1 MRSNGPLANKKVAM
15 GGRGWPWWPVGQPPI
30 YLKIYYRGGHPR
42 WPFLQEWPEVARMA
56 SRVDPAAIAEE
67 ARTVRLDAVLGP
79 PRRSVPVGDSSTPES
94 RTLTPLIMVR
104 IQVPQPGS
112 RVSRVLFPDV

>member
-1 MRSNGPLANKKVAM
+1 MRSNGPLANKEVAI
-15 GGRGWPWWPVGQPPI
+15 GGHGWPW
-30 YLKIYYRGGHPR
+30 
-42 WPFLQEWPEVARMA
+42 VARSSGVAESGRLVRRM
-56 SRVDPAAIAEE
+56 SHRVDPAAIAEE

-104 IQVPQPGS
+104 IQVPPPTV
-112 RVSRVLFPDV
+112 RLPMFATAIFPIRNQCVDD